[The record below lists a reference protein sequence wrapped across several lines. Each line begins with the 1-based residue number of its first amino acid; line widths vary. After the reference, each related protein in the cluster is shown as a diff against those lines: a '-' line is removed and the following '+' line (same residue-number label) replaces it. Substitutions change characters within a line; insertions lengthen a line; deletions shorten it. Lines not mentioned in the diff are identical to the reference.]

1 MKKTLAWIL
10 TVAMFIACTP
20 AFAEGALFKAGTYT
34 ASADGNN
41 GPVKVQVT
49 LSEDRIESVEVLSH
63 EETPGVCDAAIERIP
78 VAIVDAQT
86 ADVDT
91 VSGATNSS
99 NAIITAVKAA
109 IAEAGADPEALAGE
123 EVSYEKALT
132 AGTYQATKHGH
143 HSNVT
148 VETIVTDDAIEAVNV
163 IENGDSYGISDLAVD
178 TVTAAIVEHQSISVD
193 TVTGATLTSRA
204 ILSAVEDCLIQAGGE
219 NAAMA
224 FAVPVPKDE
233 VEKEEISDSYDVVV
247 VGSGL
252 SGISAAMAA
261 QDEGAKVLILEKLP
275 YYGGTS
281 QTTFGL
287 LTYPDHHGE
296 DKEGMTNY
304 LMHRYNGYKQGDTY
318 MDGEYPNPKAIHTYV
333 ENVYP
338 SLKWLETKGVAF
350 NFYDAEEVHGS
361 ADTAT
366 DESVVEGVSSYRH
379 TVPWGD
385 VKEDGTVETNYTWL
399 AYAHYQEPDREPNVS
414 ARAMEK
420 MFKYFT
426 ENGGTILLS
435 TPATGLIT
443 DASGAVVGVEAES
456 ATAKYTISAKS
467 VVLCAGGYGA
477 SQEAIAEWMPTY
489 AGETNITLP
498 GNTGDGIR
506 MALSVGAVLF
516 DDQFMMGGS
525 GHTVITD
532 EDLIS
537 QWRDAETPG
546 AALIVTPSGQRV
558 NSEIPESYSNSA
570 MHVNPDSRDYY
581 WIIVNEDVAKSNDVL
596 ANIYDSESVV
606 GTYQDMLEE
615 QLAQGNERF
624 FKADTAAELAKQ
636 IGIVPVN
643 LMYTLNRYNALC
655 EKGEDTDLFK
665 SADCMVAMKD
675 GPWYAV
681 KAYMSYFGTVGG
693 VVTDPE
699 TTAVLYEDGTPIPG
713 LFAAGETSNHNMF
726 NLTYLGGFS
735 LGECLT
741 FGRIAGTNA
750 AIQAAAK

>member
-1 MKKTLAWIL
+1 MKKLAAL
-10 TVAMFIACTP
+10 SLAALLALSASVS
-20 AFAEGALFKAGTYT
+20 FADGFAAGTYT

-41 GPVKVQVT
+41 GPVTVQVT
-49 LSEDRIESVEVLSH
+49 CSAEKIEAVEVVAH
-63 EETPGVCDAAIERIP
+63 EETPGICESAITRIP
-78 VAIVDAQT
+78 GSIVDAQST
-86 ADVDT
+86 AVDT
-91 VSGATNSS
+91 VSGATNTSK
-99 NAIITAVKAA
+99 AIIAAAEAA
-109 IAEAGADPEALAGE
+109 IDQAGVDPAALEAKQ
-123 EVSYEKALT
+123 VSYEKALT
-132 AGTYQATKHGH
+132 PGTYAASKHGH
-143 HSNVT
+143 HSMIT
-148 VETIVTDDAIEAVNV
+148 VETTVTADAIESVTV
-163 IENGDSYGISDLAVD
+163 TENGDSYGISDLAISE
-178 TVTAAIVEHQSISVD
+178 VTKAIVEHQSVSVD
-193 TVTGATLTSRA
+193 CVTGATLTSRA
-204 ILSAVEDCLIQAGGE
+204 IISAVEDALTQAGGE
-219 NAAMA
+219 NAVKA
-224 FAVPVPKDE
+224 FATAVPKE
-233 VEKEEISDSYDVVV
+233 PASDAQITADYDVVV

-252 SGISAAMAA
+252 SGIAAAMAA
-261 QDEGAKVLILEKLP
+261 QDEGAKVLVIEKLP
-275 YYGGTS
+275 YSGGTS

-296 DKEGMTNY
+296 DKEGMSNY
-304 LMHRYNGYKQGDTY
+304 LLHRYNGYKQGDTY
-318 MDGEYPNPKAIHTYV
+318 MNGEYPNPKAIATYV

-350 NFYDAEEVHGS
+350 NYYDAIEVHGS
-361 ADTAT
+361 GDTTT

-379 TVPWGD
+379 TVPWGK
-385 VKEDGTVETNYTWL
+385 VNEDGTVETTYTWL
-399 AYAHYQEPDREPNVS
+399 AYAHYQEPDREPNVA

-426 ENGGTILLS
+426 DNGGEILLN
-435 TPATGLIT
+435 TTATELIT
-443 DASGAVVGVEAES
+443 DETGAVVGVKAEGKGGHY
-456 ATAKYTISAKS
+456 TFNAKA
-467 VVLCAGGYGA
+467 VCLCAGGYGA

-506 MALSVGAVLF
+506 MALEVGAKLF
-516 DDQFMMGGS
+516 DDQFMMGGC
-525 GHTVITD
+525 GHTIITD

-546 AALIVTPSGQRV
+546 AALIVTPSGHRN
-558 NSEIPESYSNSA
+558 NSETPESYSNSA

-581 WIIVNEDVAKSNDVL
+581 WIIVNEDVASSHNIL
-596 ANIYDSESVV
+596 SNIYDANSVV
-606 GTYQDMLEE
+606 GTYQDILEE
-615 QLAQGNERF
+615 ELAAGNERF
-624 FKADTAAELAKQ
+624 HKADTIQKLATE

-665 SADCMVAMKD
+665 SPENMIAMTE

-693 VVTDPE
+693 VVTDGE
-699 TTAVLYEDGTPIPG
+699 TAAVLYEDDTPIPG
-713 LFAAGETSNHNMF
+713 LYAAGETSNHNMF

-750 AIQAAAK
+750 AIEALAK